1 TPIMGCGRTDA
12 GVHAKEFYAHFDSDD
27 LGMTTD
33 KLVYKLNSIL
43 HLNIAIHDVLMVK
56 ADAHTRFN
64 ATKRSYQYLITTKKD
79 PFLNNLAYRYNS
91 DLDLNRMN
99 NACQLLLGKQD
110 FGCFCKV
117 RSDNK
122 TNICHVSQAVWSKEG
137 NLIRFNISADRFLRN
152 MVRAIVGTILDI
164 GTGKTSLE
172 DLKTILAS
180 GNRTEAGRSVP
191 AHGLYLTAVEY
202 PTEIFTEKP

>member
-1 TPIMGCGRTDA
+1 
-12 GVHAKEFYAHFDSDD
+12 
-27 LGMTTD
+27 
-33 KLVYKLNSIL
+33 
-43 HLNIAIHDVLMVK
+43 
-56 ADAHTRFN
+56 
-64 ATKRSYQYLITTKKD
+64 
-79 PFLNNLAYRYNS
+79 
-91 DLDLNRMN
+91 MN